1 MSRANGTVLNIGI
14 NDVTVSSFTTLCNKW
29 FALDLQ
35 KTFLQQFG
43 TVVLGLEPKLYE
55 DILWKFMKINRV
67 ESIRDLPT
75 EVLEQVIFEFKRLAD
90 VPSDPYI
97 QLEWA
102 VEALFR
108 SWHTERCVINM
119 VNEASLKSVL
129 YVIEKIKLSKREKDI
144 RKLLSMMLTI

>member
-1 MSRANGTVLNIGI
+1 VLNIGI
-14 NDVTVSSFTTLCNKW
+14 NDYTVNSFSSLCKNRW

-43 TVVLGLEPKLYE
+43 TFVLGVEPKLYE
-55 DILWKFMKINRV
+55 DILWKSMKQHNV
-67 ESIRDLPT
+67 PSIRDIPV
-75 EVLEQVIFEFKRLAD
+75 EGLEQVVLEFKGVAD

-108 SWHTERCVINM
+108 SWHSER
-119 VNEASLKSVL
+119 
-129 YVIEKIKLSKREKDI
+129 YV
-144 RKLLSMMLTI
+144 